1 MRTAR
6 GTRVAGL
13 ALAVLAVATA
23 TGCGSGAAPA
33 GGSGGGSAAASAAGG
48 GGGGTPEDAVRW
60 ARCMREQG
68 VDVPDPAPGAPV
80 RITGDGRDAAAMDAA
95 TKACAAYAPKLDL
108 DPARQQQVQQEVLA
122 FTRCM
127 REHGV
132 DLPDPQARAD
142 GSVVIG
148 RPGQGGRVPDPQSPA
163 FRQAQEACASLLPK
177 PPAGQP

>member
-1 MRTAR
+1 MRTAPGGR
-6 GTRVAGL
+6 AAL
-13 ALAVLAVATA
+13 ALAALTLATI
-23 TGCGSGAAPA
+23 TGC
-33 GGSGGGSAAASAAGG
+33 GGSGGTGSGSSGGAAAASPASGGAGG
-48 GGGGTPEDAVRW
+48 TTQDAVRW